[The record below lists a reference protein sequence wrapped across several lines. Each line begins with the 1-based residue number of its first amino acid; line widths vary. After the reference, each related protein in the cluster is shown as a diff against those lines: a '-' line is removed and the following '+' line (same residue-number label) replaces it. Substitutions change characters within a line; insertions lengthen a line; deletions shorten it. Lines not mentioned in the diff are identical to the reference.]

1 MSVSVIPFNMPEPME
16 IPENIIQMLREMPA
30 ADAVEQA
37 MELLM
42 QIEVAEIMI
51 YESVDANGN
60 LGLGSVLA
68 VEGARAGELKAL
80 LEKEE
85 FVGQPLAAAG
95 KSLAGKAFACQ
106 SALLV
111 LGQVE
116 EGVET
121 PLPAGMNEFLLEGA
135 QSGNIGFIYVL
146 PLAGQDNRPLGALTL
161 IRPATTGPLNHEQ
174 PNITERVR
182 QELSAIL
189 EG

>member
-1 MSVSVIPFNMPEPME
+1 MAVSVIPFNMPEPME
-16 IPENIIQMLREMPA
+16 IPEHVIQMLREMPGDA
-30 ADAVEQA
+30 AVGRA

-42 QIEVAEIMI
+42 QIDVAETMI
-51 YESVDANGN
+51 YERIDADGN
-60 LGLGSVLA
+60 LGLGSV
-68 VEGARAGELKAL
+68 VSVDDDRAGELKVL

-85 FVGQPLAAAG
+85 FVGQPLSEAG
-95 KSLAGKAFACQ
+95 NSLAGKAFVSQ

-116 EGVET
+116 ADAES
-121 PLPAGMNEFLLEGA
+121 PLPTGLKSFLLEGA

-146 PLAGQDNRPLGALTL
+146 PLTGQDNRPLGFLTL
-161 IRPATTGPLNHEQ
+161 IRPSATGPLNHEQ

-182 QELSAIL
+182 RELSAIL